1 MATRKRKVINLNKV
15 RAKKLHTLYLPIQ
28 VTDKDIYTILDR
40 AVNHGSVSWL
50 QYINDVS
57 TKEIITVDDLKKNKK
72 IRPLFV
78 TSFNADGYEGFK
90 DNGYQAFLS
99 YLPDSIIKGL
109 TSFILKNQ
117 KGITKGRV
125 DVSQLNNVDCD
136 FVLQKALGIEVEY
149 YC

>member
-15 RAKKLHTLYLPIQ
+15 RAEKLHTLYLPIQ

-40 AVNHGSVSWL
+40 AVNQGSIAWL
-50 QYINDVS
+50 QYIKDVS

-78 TSFNADGYEGFK
+78 TSFDADGYGGFR

-125 DVSQLNNVDCD
+125 DISQLNNVDCD